1 MYRILL
7 SFGRIISRGET
18 SSILSSF
25 GAFNFEGR
33 RGGEGR
39 LVAGGRIRKRASCNF
54 SSPLPFAPRR
64 RCSGRKVMVPV
75 ISVLCVGPWSCTTSN
90 WLVIPPRAI
99 TRSNFS
105 LSLSLFRDP
114 LFASLEPRSRI
125 FPLLLL
131 ERRGKKAYLP
141 RGFFTREVIFVS
153 IDEREGEREISFS
166 FPTIRANFISA
177 YSRDA
182 KSPF

>member
-1 MYRILL
+1 MI
-7 SFGRIISRGET
+7 GHT
-18 SSILSSF
+18 
-25 GAFNFEGR
+25 
-33 RGGEGR
+33 
-39 LVAGGRIRKRASCNF
+39 
-54 SSPLPFAPRR
+54 
-64 RCSGRKVMVPV
+64 
-75 ISVLCVGPWSCTTSN
+75 
-90 WLVIPPRAI
+90 PPRHY
-99 TRSNFS
+99 SFELLP

-131 ERRGKKAYLP
+131 ERREKKAYLP

>member
-1 MYRILL
+1 MW
-7 SFGRIISRGET
+7 GPG
-18 SSILSSF
+18 
-25 GAFNFEGR
+25 
-33 RGGEGR
+33 
-39 LVAGGRIRKRASCNF
+39 VA
-54 SSPLPFAPRR
+54 L
-64 RCSGRKVMVPV
+64 
-75 ISVLCVGPWSCTTSN
+75 
-90 WLVIPPRAI
+90 LVIDWSYPPAPLLVR
-99 TRSNFS
+99 TSPP

-131 ERRGKKAYLP
+131 ERREKKAYLP